1 MADVYQSA
9 GEKLG
14 QAERSIRTSFRTVVT
29 NYYQANDVSTAQAI
43 RQART
48 DTEAAEIVAAM
59 RRGRPTE
66 VVMIAASAAL
76 GVASGAL
83 LQKAL
88 DNPRPK
94 GVPVGGIGGLV
105 PTVAGLALD
114 VGLAFRASMAV
125 GGVSHLMGAALYAAM
140 APKPEDAP

>member
-14 QAERSIRTSFRTVVT
+14 SAERSIGTPMRTILA
-29 NYYQANDVSTAQAI
+29 NYNQANDLSTAQAI

-48 DTEAAEIVAAM
+48 DTEAAEMVAAM
-59 RRGRPTE
+59 RRGRATE
-66 VVMIAASAAL
+66 VLMIASSAAL

-88 DNPRPK
+88 DNPTPK
-94 GVPVGGIGGLV
+94 GVPIGGIGGLV
-105 PTVAGLALD
+105 PTVAGLAFD
-114 VGLAFRASMAV
+114 VSLALRASMAV
-125 GGVSHLMGAALYAAM
+125 GGVSHMMGAALYAAV
-140 APKPEDAP
+140 APKQETTP

>member
-14 QAERSIRTSFRTVVT
+14 QAERSIRTTVRTVLS
-29 NYYQANDVSTAQAI
+29 NYNQANDLGTAQAI

-48 DTEAAEIVAAM
+48 DTEAAEMVAAM
-59 RRGRPTE
+59 RRGRSTE

-88 DNPRPK
+88 DNPTPK

-105 PTVAGLALD
+105 PTVAGLTLD
-114 VGLAFRASMAV
+114 VSLAFRAAMAV

-140 APKPEDAP
+140 TPKPEAAP

>member
-14 QAERSIRTSFRTVVT
+14 QAEGSIRTTIRTVVD
-29 NYYQANDVSTAQAI
+29 NYNQAHDMSTAQAI
-43 RQART
+43 RRART
-48 DTEAAEIVAAM
+48 DTEAAELVAAM
-59 RRGRPTE
+59 RRGRATE
-66 VVMIAASAAL
+66 VVMVATSAAL

-88 DNPRPK
+88 DNPTPK

-105 PTVAGLALD
+105 PAVAGLALD
-114 VGLAFRASMAV
+114 VGFPFRAAMAV
-125 GGVSHLMGAALYAAM
+125 GGISHLMGAALYAM
-140 APKPEDAP
+140 AKKPEAAP